1 MIDGYSHPDADAEVF
16 SADGQWTEPRSPEVP
31 EPTLQELEGSNGV
44 LEPTYWPAVTALAIV
59 VLLFGFL
66 TSWVISAVGLIM
78 FIFSMSHWIGE
89 LNRDA

>member
-16 SADGQWTEPRSPEVP
+16 SADRQWTEPRSPEVP
-31 EPTLQELEGSNGV
+31 
-44 LEPTYWPAVTALAIV
+44 EPTYWPAVTALAIV